1 MSLLAF
7 ASKDLHLPQAL
18 SIAVCVSCPTEALLI
33 VGCTQEALLMP
44 GGSLSL
50 IGDCLDMLGQPLIPV
65 LLLVL
70 GANLAAG
77 PGPGNIPTHSA
88 LVVVA
93 TRLVLLPLLGCAAVL
108 TAQRT
113 GLISMQDPLTLVVM
127 MVAWSTPTG
136 AYSAAVHVTHTG
148 CKFQSIELG

>member
-1 MSLLAF
+1 
-7 ASKDLHLPQAL
+7 
-18 SIAVCVSCPTEALLI
+18 
-33 VGCTQEALLMP
+33 
-44 GGSLSL
+44 
-50 IGDCLDMLGQPLIPV
+50 MLGQPLIPV

-77 PGPGNIPTHSA
+77 PGRGNIPTHSA
-88 LVVVA
+88 LAVVA

-108 TAQRT
+108 TAQKT

-136 AYSAAVHVTHTG
+136 ACCSAVQVKH
-148 CKFQSIELG
+148 KNSMFQSFERPLRAKIEGQHRRGVVMHKCGLPDVGWEYGISTSM